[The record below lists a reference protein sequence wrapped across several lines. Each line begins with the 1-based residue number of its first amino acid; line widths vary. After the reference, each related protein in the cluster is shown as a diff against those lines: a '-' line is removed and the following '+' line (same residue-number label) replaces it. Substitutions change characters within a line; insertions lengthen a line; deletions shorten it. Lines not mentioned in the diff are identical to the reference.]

1 MTSNRP
7 RQALHFYVLPRPV
20 AVQIFTLL
28 PLPSIL
34 ACSRTSRRIH
44 TLITRSREMQPLLF
58 HSPPPPHAS
67 APGVVVSL
75 HPVFSRL
82 DFSAFHAAKAVRVG
96 SGRFLLSCGRVRDDF
111 ATAPAMREVIVRVI
125 SGGEWPLDV
134 EIAVAKQE
142 GVTVWDVVE
151 GVTGLCVSLYSA
163 SERMTDIHTAASTS
177 TRRSLSATIS
187 GSSSARSTNGI
198 RRR

>member
-34 ACSRTSRRIH
+34 ACARTSRRIH
-44 TLITRSREMQPLLF
+44 TLITRSSEMRALLF
-58 HSPPPPHAS
+58 HEPPRGS
-67 APGVVVSL
+67 AAGAVSL

-96 SGRFLLSCGRVRDDF
+96 GGRFLLSCGGVRHDF

-125 SGGEWPLDV
+125 SGREWPLDV
-134 EIAVAKQE
+134 EIAVAKEQ

-151 GVTGLCVSLYSA
+151 GVTGLCVSLYSVDG
-163 SERMTDIHTAASTS
+163 RMADMQTAASTT
-177 TRRSLSATIS
+177 TRRSRSASIS
-187 GSSSARSTNGI
+187 GPSSARCTNGI

>member
-1 MTSNRP
+1 MFAHDHLLSSINQPTIHPITFTITPPPPPSPMTSNRP

-44 TLITRSREMQPLLF
+44 TLITRSSEMRPLLF
-58 HSPPPPHAS
+58 HEPPPPPPRAS
-67 APGVVVSL
+67 APGAVSL

-96 SGRFLLSCGRVRDDF
+96 GGGGRFLLSCGGVRHDF
-111 ATAPAMREVIVRVI
+111 ATAPAMRSVIVRVI

-134 EIAVAKQE
+134 EIAMAKQE

-151 GVTGLCVSLYSA
+151 GVTRLCVSLSPP
-163 SERMTDIHTAASTS
+163 
-177 TRRSLSATIS
+177 
-187 GSSSARSTNGI
+187 
-198 RRR
+198 